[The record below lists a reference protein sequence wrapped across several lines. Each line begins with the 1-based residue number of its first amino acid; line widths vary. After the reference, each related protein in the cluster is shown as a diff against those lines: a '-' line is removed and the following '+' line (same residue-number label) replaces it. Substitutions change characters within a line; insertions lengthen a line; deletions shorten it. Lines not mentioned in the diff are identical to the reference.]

1 MRQHLIVSDLDSTLL
16 DGEHRIDDLTR
27 DTLRELSA
35 QGHVIALA
43 SGRHY
48 RDIATFRRL
57 LDIPAWLISS
67 NGAYVHDPEDNVV
80 GEALVPAARAE
91 ALTQLPRPDDVRLN
105 LYTRDR
111 WLIDAE
117 APALLK
123 LHQTTGFTYEV
134 TDLAAAAVDEPV
146 GKVLYIGEPA
156 ALSPI
161 ERTLRERFEAS
172 LHVTYSAADSLE
184 IMGQGV
190 NKASALERVL
200 AALDM
205 DPSQTLAFGDNFN
218 DVEMLTLAGHAFVV
232 DNAHPEVVERL
243 PRATRI
249 GSHREAGV
257 ARRLRAFFRL
267 D

>member
-16 DGEHRIDDLTR
+16 NAEHRIDDLTR
-27 DTLRELSA
+27 ETLRKLSA

-48 RDIATFRRL
+48 RDIALFRRRL
-57 LDIPAWLISS
+57 EIPAWLISS
-67 NGAYVHDPEDNVV
+67 NGAYVHDPEDNLVS
-80 GEALVPAARAE
+80 EALVPPTQAE
-91 ALTQLPRPDDVRLN
+91 ALTALPRPRDVRLN
-105 LYTRDR
+105 LYTRER

-123 LHQTTGFTYEV
+123 LHATTGFTYEV
-134 TDLAAAAVDEPV
+134 ADLAAAAVGEPV
-146 GKVLYIGEPA
+146 SKVLYIGEPS
-156 ALSPI
+156 ALAPI
-161 ERTLRERFEAS
+161 EQTLRERFAES

-190 NKASALERVL
+190 NKAMALTRVL

-205 DPSQTLAFGDNFN
+205 EPTQTLAFGDNFN
-218 DVEMLTLAGHAFVV
+218 DVEMLTLSGHAFVV
-232 DNAHPEVVERL
+232 DNAHPRVIDQL
-243 PRATRI
+243 PQATRI
-249 GSHREAGV
+249 GAHNELGV
-257 ARRLRAFFRL
+257 ARALRAFFDL